1 MSRTLVIVLNVEE
14 EYEQAIAEY
23 EERIEEILSMLPSRP
38 FEMQIDDIS
47 TIDAIADYWL
57 EWLKTRPW
65 YPNDLEFRLLL
76 TFEPDIDEEYKPVL
90 DMYKKAGATIIVACT
105 DEQKRSAR
113 FQHAWNT
120 LHMDKADIWNNI
132 GQYARWSVTT
142 PGEIL

>member
-1 MSRTLVIVLNVEE
+1 MSRTLVMVLNVED

-23 EERIEEILSMLPSRP
+23 EERIEATLSALPSRP

-65 YPNDLEFRLLL
+65 YPKDLEFRLLL
-76 TFEPDIDEEYKPVL
+76 TFESDIDEEYKPVL
-90 DMYKKAGATIIVACT
+90 DMYKQAGATIIVACT
-105 DEQKRSAR
+105 DEQKRSGR
-113 FQHAWNT
+113 FQNAWNT

-132 GQYARWSVTT
+132 GHYARWSVTT
-142 PGEIL
+142 PEETL